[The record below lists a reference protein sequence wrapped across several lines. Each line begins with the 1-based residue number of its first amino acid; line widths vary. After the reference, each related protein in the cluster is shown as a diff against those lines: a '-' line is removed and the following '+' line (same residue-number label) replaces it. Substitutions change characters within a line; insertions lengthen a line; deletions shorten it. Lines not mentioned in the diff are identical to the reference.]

1 MGNCGSSRQE
11 KEDINV
17 EKIFCGS
24 YFSRKHFKKKKKK
37 KNKLSKRRTME
48 LNQEKDLEQILF
60 KIENHPKK
68 NEFIELYIKGP
79 PDNEGF
85 MWWNNPPEVFNIT
98 KKWVLDAGYDS
109 SGYGIMHRLIQRK
122 IKEKYETPD

>member
-37 KNKLSKRRTME
+37 KNKLSKKTYNGTR
-48 LNQEKDLEQILF
+48 K
-60 KIENHPKK
+60 
-68 NEFIELYIKGP
+68 
-79 PDNEGF
+79 
-85 MWWNNPPEVFNIT
+85 
-98 KKWVLDAGYDS
+98 
-109 SGYGIMHRLIQRK
+109 RL
-122 IKEKYETPD
+122 